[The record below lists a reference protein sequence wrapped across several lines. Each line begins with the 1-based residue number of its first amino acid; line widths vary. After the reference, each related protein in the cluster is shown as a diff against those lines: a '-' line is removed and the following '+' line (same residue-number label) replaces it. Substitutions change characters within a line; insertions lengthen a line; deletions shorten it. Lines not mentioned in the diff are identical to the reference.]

1 VKERNKVAYFER
13 CSSYISGIGEEQRV
27 SFGAK
32 LAKDENKLSKIILDA
47 AFRVHSALGP
57 GLLESAYEACLA

>member
-1 VKERNKVAYFER
+1 
-13 CSSYISGIGEEQRV
+13 V

-32 LAKDENKLSKIILDA
+32 LAKDENELRKIILDA

-57 GLLESAYEACLA
+57 GLLESAYEACVHTNGVTKD